1 MLLNSIMGAFCVG
14 CHFYWVPLC
23 GYIYIGPY
31 YISTMEPFCENILW
45 NSYVERLVFFPA
57 TCIFK
62 KKIFLLKYVWI
73 LLWAVGI
80 KNQLAF
86 DQEGLNHV

>member
-1 MLLNSIMGAFCVG
+1 MCWVSFLLGAIM
-14 CHFYWVPLC
+14 WVYLYRALL
-23 GYIYIGPY
+23 YIYDGALLREY
-31 YISTMEPFCENILW
+31 F
-45 NSYVERLVFFPA
+45 VEQLRGTA
-57 TCIFK
+57 CIFSCNLYFQ